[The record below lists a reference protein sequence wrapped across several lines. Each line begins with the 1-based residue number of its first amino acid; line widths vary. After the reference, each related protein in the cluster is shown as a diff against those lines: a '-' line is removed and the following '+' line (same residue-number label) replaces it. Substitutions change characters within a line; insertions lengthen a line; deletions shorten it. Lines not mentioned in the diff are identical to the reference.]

1 MIGGMSFFHHKGA
14 SPYEGGGG
22 GGGKDKGIQN
32 WGIIQVKTIIL

>member
-1 MIGGMSFFHHKGA
+1 MSFFHHMGA

-22 GGGKDKGIQN
+22 GGGQDNGTQN

>member
-22 GGGKDKGIQN
+22 GGRDNGNQN
-32 WGIIQVKTIIL
+32 WGIIQVKKKIK